1 MKNKLSSGWNTAE
14 ERGNSAMSSPVL
26 TVSAL
31 NSLARSIIEG
41 ALPLLWVSGEI
52 SNLTRAASGHWYFS
66 LKDASAQV
74 RCAMFRGRNQFVDW
88 QPSNGDQVEVRAVPT
103 LYEARG
109 EFQLQV
115 EVMRRAGL
123 GALFEAFEKL
133 KQKLSAEGLFDESR
147 KRALPVFPKKLGIVT
162 SPEAAALRDVLT
174 TLRRRAPWLPVILH
188 PTPVQGE
195 GAGKKIAEAIRL
207 AGERGECDVLIVCR
221 GGGSIEDLWAFNEE
235 AVARAIAASPV
246 PVISGVGH
254 ETDFTIADFVSDLR
268 APTPTAAAE
277 QVCASS
283 DEWMQKLVTQQ
294 HRIARP
300 LHRLLHSRSQ
310 QVDFL
315 SRRLVHPAQR
325 LQLQRGSL
333 KHLALRLHRSFSST
347 LQLSQMRTGAI
358 QARMLA
364 ARPAPDRQEAMLG
377 NMQHALTRGLY
388 RQVENSKVTLERIA
402 THLAHLNPD
411 AVLARGYSVVR
422 NSQGKVVRS
431 SSQIKIDDA
440 LDLRFQQ
447 GSAKARVTEKTN
459 STITEKN

>member
-1 MKNKLSSGWNTAE
+1 MKKQLPGGWIDE
-14 ERGNSAMSSPVL
+14 KKQGNLVTSSPVL

-31 NSLARSIIEG
+31 NSLARSVIES
-41 ALPLLWVSGEI
+41 ALPLMWVGGEI

-66 LKDASAQV
+66 LKDATAQV

-88 QPSNGDQVEVRAVPT
+88 QPANGDQIEVRAVPT

-133 KQKLSAEGLFDESR
+133 KQKLSAEGLFDEAR

-162 SPEAAALRDVLT
+162 STEAAALRDVLT
-174 TLRRRAPWLPVILH
+174 TLRRRAPWLPVVLY

-195 GAGKKIAEAIRL
+195 GAGRKIAEAIRM
-207 AGERGECDVLIVCR
+207 AGERKECDVLIACR

-235 AVARAIAASPV
+235 IVARAIANCPV

-254 ETDFTIADFVSDLR
+254 ETDFTIADFVADLR

-277 QVCASS
+277 QVCASRE
-283 DEWMQKLVTQQ
+283 EWMQKLVTQQ

-300 LHRLLHSRSQ
+300 LHRLLNARAQ

-315 SRRLVHPAQR
+315 SRRLVHPALR
-325 LQLQRGSL
+325 LQHQRGTLQQLSHRMHQAMARSVQTRHL
-333 KHLALRLHRSFSST
+333 RNTALQARFLALRPAPPELKSTLLNLQHDLGRALHR
-347 LQLSQMRTGAI
+347 QL
-358 QARMLA
+358 
-364 ARPAPDRQEAMLG
+364 
-377 NMQHALTRGLY
+377 
-388 RQVENSKVTLERIA
+388 ENSKADVNRIA
-402 THLAHLNPD
+402 AHLAHLNPD

-422 NSQGKVVRS
+422 NTQGQVIRDSRQLKP
-431 SSQIKIDDA
+431 DDM
-440 LDLRFQQ
+440 LDLRFER
-447 GSAKARVTEKTN
+447 GGATARVTGKKDDT
-459 STITEKN
+459 SGGKN

>member
-1 MKNKLSSGWNTAE
+1 MKNKISGGWNDAE
-14 ERGNSAMSSPVL
+14 ERGNPAMSSPVL

-31 NSLARSIIEG
+31 NSLARSIIES
-41 ALPLLWVSGEI
+41 ALPLLWIGGEI

-66 LKDASAQV
+66 LKDATAQV

-88 QPSNGDQVEVRAVPT
+88 QPANGDQVEIRAVPT

-174 TLRRRAPWLPVILH
+174 TLRRRAPWLPVVLY

-195 GAGKKIAEAIRL
+195 GAGKKIAEAIH
-207 AGERGECDVLIVCR
+207 AASEHKECDVLVVCR

-235 AVARAIAASPV
+235 IVARAIAASPV

-277 QVCASS
+277 QVCASR

-294 HRIARP
+294 HRIVRP
-300 LHRLLHSRSQ
+300 LHRLLHSRAQ

-315 SRRLVHPAQR
+315 SRRLVHPALR
-325 LQLQRGSL
+325 LQHQRGSL
-333 KHLALRLHRSFSST
+333 QHLSHRMHQAMARSVQT
-347 LQLSQMRTGAI
+347 HHMRNTAM
-358 QARMLA
+358 QARFLA
-364 ARPAPDRQEAMLG
+364 IRPAPPELKSTLLSLQQSLGRALNRQLG
-377 NMQHALTRGLY
+377 N
-388 RQVENSKVTLERIA
+388 SKADVNRIA
-402 THLAHLNPD
+402 SHLVHLNPD

-422 NSQGKVVRS
+422 DTQGKVIRDS
-431 SSQIKIDDA
+431 RQLKLDDM
-440 LDLRFQQ
+440 LDLRFER
-447 GSAKARVTEKTN
+447 GGAHARVTEK
-459 STITEKN
+459 STEKQD

>member
-1 MKNKLSSGWNTAE
+1 MKNKLSGGWNDAGE
-14 ERGNSAMSSPVL
+14 QGNFVKSSPVL

-41 ALPLLWVSGEI
+41 ALPLLWVGGEI
-52 SNLTRAASGHWYFS
+52 SSLTRAASGHWYFS
-66 LKDASAQV
+66 LKDATAQV

-88 QPSNGDQVEVRAVPT
+88 QPANGDQVEVRAVPT

-133 KQKLSAEGLFDESR
+133 KQKLAAEGLFAEAR
-147 KRALPVFPKKLGIVT
+147 KRPLPVFATKLGLIT
-162 SPEAAALRDVLT
+162 STEAAALRDVLT
-174 TLRRRAPWLPVILH
+174 TLRRRAPWLPVILY

-195 GAGKKIAEAIRL
+195 GAGKKIAEAIRI
-207 AGERGECDVLIVCR
+207 AGERKECDVLIVCR

-254 ETDFTIADFVSDLR
+254 ETDFTIADFVADLR

-277 QVCASS
+277 QVIASRE
-283 DEWMQKLVTQQ
+283 EWMQTLTTHH
-294 HRIARP
+294 HRLARP
-300 LHRLLHSRSQ
+300 LHHLVNARAQ
-310 QVDFL
+310 QVDYL

-325 LQLQRGSL
+325 LQNQRGAL
-333 KHLALRLHRSFSST
+333 QHLSLRLHQSMRRA
-347 LQLSQMRTGAI
+347 LQLDRMRSRGLQT
-358 QARMLA
+358 RLVA
-364 ARPAPDRQEAMLG
+364 ARPATDSHQKMLIAMQNELARAMRRQFESR
-377 NMQHALTRGLY
+377 HAA
-388 RQVENSKVTLERIA
+388 VNRIA
-402 THLAHLNPD
+402 SHLAHLNPD

-422 NSQGKVVRS
+422 NAQGQVIRDSQ
-431 SSQIKIDDA
+431 QIKLDET
-440 LDLRFQQ
+440 LDLRFQH
-447 GSAKARVTEKTN
+447 GSARARVTEKN
-459 STITEKN
+459 LEKKD

>member
-1 MKNKLSSGWNTAE
+1 MKKNLPGGWNDAGE
-14 ERGNSAMSSPVL
+14 QGNSVTSSPVL

-31 NSLARSIIEG
+31 NSLARSTIEA
-41 ALPLLWVSGEI
+41 ALPLLWVGGEI

-88 QPSNGDQVEVRAVPT
+88 QPANGDQVEVRAVPT
-103 LYEARG
+103 LYESRG

-133 KQKLSAEGLFDESR
+133 KQKLGAEGLFAESR
-147 KRALPVFPKKLGIVT
+147 KRPLPVFPKRLGIVT

-195 GAGKKIAEAIRL
+195 GAGRKIADAIRT
-207 AGERGECDVLIVCR
+207 ASERGECDVLIVCR

-277 QVCASS
+277 QVCAGR
-283 DEWMQKLVTQQ
+283 DEWMQKLVTQH
-294 HRIARP
+294 HRLARP
-300 LHRLLHSRSQ
+300 LHRMLNARAQ
-310 QVDFL
+310 QVDFM

-325 LQLQRGSL
+325 LQHQRGSL
-333 KHLALRLHRSFSST
+333 QHLALRLHQSFSST
-347 LQLSQMRTGAI
+347 LQLSRMRTGTI
-358 QARMLA
+358 QTRLLA
-364 ARPAPDRQEAMLG
+364 ARAAPDKQNIVLG
-377 NMQHALTRGLY
+377 NLQHALTRALH
-388 RQVENSKVTLERIA
+388 RQVENSKATLERIA
-402 THLAHLNPD
+402 SHLAHLNPD

-422 NSQGKVVRS
+422 NSQGKVIRS
-431 SSQIKIDDA
+431 SSQIELDDA

-447 GSAKARVTEKTN
+447 GSARARVTEKTN
-459 STITEKN
+459 SKITEKN